1 MLLLH
6 HSIEPRSL
14 SFVLKLNNLTYSVK
28 VRSKVLWND
37 ISGEARDD
45 KSMAAL
51 GASGSGKSTL
61 IDTLANRIPKGGL
74 IDALANRKEQMVEKM
89 IAW

>member
-28 VRSKVLWND
+28 VRSKVLLND
-37 ISGEARDD
+37 ISGEARDGE
-45 KSMAAL
+45 SVAAL

-74 IDALANRKEQMVEKM
+74 IDAQANRSKFELY
-89 IAW
+89 